1 MRKEAIMHH
10 GIGPA
15 DSVTPNNAAGNSQAP
30 SAQLTD
36 VPPSGVPAELSLRRV
51 LPAARFACGDDVR
64 VRSIADSPATA
75 APGDLI
81 VYRIGQDDPVRVV
94 AAALARGASGI
105 LSEQLLPCPLPQCI
119 VGDVELAIA
128 KITAEQL
135 QRPDRKLLTIGVVGS
150 AGKTSTALLLSTLLR
165 ASGIRVG
172 YQTDLGSCDGC
183 VQTTAPEPLPHGAKL
198 VQWLAE
204 ADDAGACVAV
214 IELSADQARYGH
226 YDAIELDMVVVTG
239 ASVGNGDFGPSGLQ
253 CVLERMAEDGVIIAP
268 VDDPRAMRVIQEQSL
283 PVVSYGVR
291 KHADVTAK
299 IIDQSGGMSTL
310 LVTHQDTTAV
320 METSLCGGAMAANH
334 AAATAVGLL
343 LNQPLPEILERLG
356 QLRSIPGRGQRLTR
370 PGRPTVVVDVGGTP
384 ERVAT
389 ALRTF
394 RSMKSAG
401 RLWCIQ
407 AIDPGEQPEVLAHY
421 GNLIERFADRAIV
434 TCQPHAKAAFLAG
447 THAVLDGVEQC
458 AALRCVAD
466 QTRAI
471 QWAIS
476 EAGPRDTIL
485 VITGRANR
493 TPREQRADLQRI
505 EAMVHEAWGPE
516 LAEESGGTNQ
526 PPVLKVYG

>member
-172 YQTDLGSCDGC
+172 YQTDLGSC
-183 VQTTAPEPLPHGAKL
+183 
-198 VQWLAE
+198 
-204 ADDAGACVAV
+204 
-214 IELSADQARYGH
+214 
-226 YDAIELDMVVVTG
+226 
-239 ASVGNGDFGPSGLQ
+239 
-253 CVLERMAEDGVIIAP
+253 
-268 VDDPRAMRVIQEQSL
+268 
-283 PVVSYGVR
+283 
-291 KHADVTAK
+291 
-299 IIDQSGGMSTL
+299 
-310 LVTHQDTTAV
+310 
-320 METSLCGGAMAANH
+320 
-334 AAATAVGLL
+334 
-343 LNQPLPEILERLG
+343 
-356 QLRSIPGRGQRLTR
+356 
-370 PGRPTVVVDVGGTP
+370 
-384 ERVAT
+384 
-389 ALRTF
+389 
-394 RSMKSAG
+394 
-401 RLWCIQ
+401 
-407 AIDPGEQPEVLAHY
+407 
-421 GNLIERFADRAIV
+421 
-434 TCQPHAKAAFLAG
+434 
-447 THAVLDGVEQC
+447 
-458 AALRCVAD
+458 
-466 QTRAI
+466 
-471 QWAIS
+471 
-476 EAGPRDTIL
+476 
-485 VITGRANR
+485 
-493 TPREQRADLQRI
+493 
-505 EAMVHEAWGPE
+505 
-516 LAEESGGTNQ
+516 
-526 PPVLKVYG
+526 